1 MNKVNAAVND
11 FQEITGKINS
21 GKGSIGLLL
30 NDEALYNNLNNASK
44 EMDNLMK
51 DVKEKP
57 GKYIKLSIFGKKGE
71 K

>member
-1 MNKVNAAVND
+1 
-11 FQEITGKINS
+11 
-21 GKGSIGLLL
+21 LL